1 MPKQYS
7 PWYDSDIEQ
16 SRLLAALPK
25 LAAFAVLPNKL
36 FLTRQCRAVIWPSW
50 RSGKR
55 LTTTLNARWGSVNI
69 FGGVR
74 IVRDAGADEAS
85 ESTYSP
91 LATYPSIKASK
102 SRFRIETR
110 SVLGARHTMGCANCH
125 RISSFIM
132 FSGSISEYVLG
143 LKVSSEGR
151 RPPLCIKSIPDARI
165 EVN

>member
-1 MPKQYS
+1 MFSLCSYLAMPKQYS

-69 FGGVR
+69 FGGAHTARDVGGGEGRDSVVPVR
-74 IVRDAGADEAS
+74 LRLGYSLIS
-85 ESTYSP
+85 LPQPSSSSSTTIFTPQESFSKY
-91 LATYPSIKASK
+91 LK
-102 SRFRIETR
+102 SRDLT
-110 SVLGARHTMGCANCH
+110 L
-125 RISSFIM
+125 
-132 FSGSISEYVLG
+132 
-143 LKVSSEGR
+143 
-151 RPPLCIKSIPDARI
+151 PL
-165 EVN
+165 